1 MKVMIVDDETAGR
14 RALVDGC
21 RAHADLT
28 IVGEF
33 ADPYKALDAIRANP
47 PDLLFLDI
55 RMATMSGLELARALE
70 PTRLPIVVFVTA
82 FDEYAV
88 EAFEV
93 SAADYLLKP
102 FDDERFAKAIER
114 VRQRHREESSADR
127 DTAFRS
133 LLERL
138 ARTGDDPSVR
148 RRILGESG
156 GKFHLLDVAD
166 IELVEASRNYVKMT
180 VGRTTYHARS
190 TMQQAEQALASEP
203 ILRISRSSLVNTR
216 HVREIHRTPRGDF
229 ILVLTGGTTVTSSEG
244 RREAVREYLETLRIA
259 APRAG

>member
-1 MKVMIVDDETAGR
+1 MIVDDEAAGR

-21 RAHADLT
+21 RAHADVS

-33 ADPYKALDAIRANP
+33 ADPYKALDAIRADS

-55 RMATMSGLELARALE
+55 RMATMTGIELARALD
-70 PTRLPIVVFVTA
+70 PARLPIIVFVTA

-88 EAFEV
+88 EAFDV

-102 FDDERFAKAIER
+102 FDDERFGKTIER
-114 VRQRHREESSADR
+114 ARRRHREESRSQREAAVRLLLDR
-127 DTAFRS
+127 
-133 LLERL
+133 LER
-138 ARTGDDPSVR
+138 GDDHPRSR
-148 RRILGESG
+148 RRVLAELG

-166 IELVEASRNYVKMT
+166 VELVEAMRNYVKIT

-190 TMQQAEQALASEP
+190 TLRQAEQTLESEP

-216 HVREIHRTPRGDF
+216 HLREIHRTPRGDF
-229 ILVLTGGTTVTSSEG
+229 ILVLAGGTTTTSSEG
-244 RREAVREYLETLRIA
+244 RREAVRTYLESLRMA
-259 APRAG
+259 ARQRD